1 MPTTAD
7 TERIADALR
16 VSLSLLIR
24 RLRQS
29 PAEGDLSLRETAALK
44 RLELHG
50 AMTLTALA
58 KLEEIS
64 AQSMGATVDALQERD
79 FVKRSPDPD
88 DGRQTI
94 VSSTRAGRGALMDR
108 RNALTQRLSTVLSS
122 DEFSD
127 AERKTLMAAAPLI
140 ERLAAQL

>member
-1 MPTTAD
+1 MPTNPE

-24 RLRQS
+24 RMRQL
-29 PAEGDLSLRETAALK
+29 PKPGDLTLAETAAIK

-50 AMTLTALA
+50 PMTLTALA

-64 AQSMGATVDALQERD
+64 AQSMGATIAALEERG
-79 FVKRSPDPD
+79 FIARSPDPD

-94 VSSTRAGRGALMDR
+94 VSLSKGGRGALLDR
-108 RNALTQRLSTVLSS
+108 RNALTQQIAAVLATAFTETERKKLSTL
-122 DEFSD
+122 
-127 AERKTLMAAAPLI
+127 TPLL
-140 ERLAAQL
+140 ERLAQEL

>member
-1 MPTTAD
+1 MPTNPE

-24 RLRQS
+24 RMRQL
-29 PAEGDLSLRETAALK
+29 PKPGDLTLAETAAIK

-50 AMTLTALA
+50 PMTLTALA

-64 AQSMGATVDALQERD
+64 AQSMGATIAVLEERG
-79 FVKRSPDPD
+79 FIARSPDPS

-94 VSSTRAGRGALMDR
+94 VSLSKSGRGALLDR
-108 RNALTQRLSTVLSS
+108 RNALTQQIAAVLATAFT
-122 DEFSD
+122 E
-127 AERKTLMAAAPLI
+127 AERKKLVALTLLL
-140 ERLAAQL
+140 ERLAQNL